1 MEVASWRAVPEQE
14 RLKSK
19 TLLSKK
25 VSRVNSTQM
34 DRVIHDNNLIP
45 ISTVKHEHNLCIF
58 F

>member
-1 MEVASWRAVPEQE
+1 MEVASWRALPVQE
-14 RLKSK
+14 RLNSK

-34 DRVIHDNNLIP
+34 DRVINDNNLIP
-45 ISTVKHEHNLCIF
+45 ISTVKHILCIF